1 MPWAPQPPAR
11 RRVPGSGPQA
21 LAIAAPQPRSPAPTP
36 RAAGGRQ
43 RGAEVGARKVTAVAF
58 LSARCLRDLMYFV
71 RRG

>member
-1 MPWAPQPPAR
+1 MCPAPPSPLPAAASRAPGPRLR
-11 RRVPGSGPQA
+11 RSR
-21 LAIAAPQPRSPAPTP
+21 PRSPAPTP

-43 RGAEVGARKVTAVAF
+43 HGAEVGARKVTAVAF